1 MEEPQSKLM
10 CWVNIAACVILGSS
24 VAFGIWQWEWIVTDM
39 APMESG
45 STTLRNLGLVAGGL
59 IAIWVAIW
67 RGVVADRQAKASQQQ
82 AEISRHSLLN
92 ERYQKGAE
100 MLGNEVLSVRLGGIY
115 ALDLLACENPGIF
128 HLQVM
133 KLFAAFVVDRTRSE
147 TAEQVGTIM
156 DPAPSES
163 EEPSKSALASF
174 SEGSD
179 DTSPFFAA
187 DRKVGLVPGLT
198 KDVEELMRLISE
210 RDDASLFFAADRKVG
225 PVPRLTKDVEEVMR
239 LISERD
245 EKRIALESNEK
256 IRMNL
261 ADASLPGLIFHEANF
276 SNFNFTKADLRRVRG
291 WDARLTKAVLPGAD
305 LSGANLHG
313 ADFRDADMRRVNLT
327 AARLRGADLR
337 NANLCLVDLVS
348 QNLWKG
354 ATFPTKLVGTRLEG
368 ADLRKADLS
377 GADMRGASLAG
388 AKLDGTDMRG
398 VKGLTQEQLDQ
409 AYADPDNPPNLGSAC
424 DAKTGTPLQ
433 WRGKPCRQ

>member
-24 VAFGIWQWEWIVTDM
+24 VAFGIWQWEWIVTDT
-39 APMESG
+39 APVESG

-115 ALDLLACENPGIF
+115 ALDLLACENPGTF

-163 EEPSKSALASF
+163 EEPSKSAPASF
-174 SEGSD
+174 SKGSD
-179 DTSPFFAA
+179 DT
-187 DRKVGLVPGLT
+187 
-198 KDVEELMRLISE
+198 
-210 RDDASLFFAADRKVG
+210 SLFFAADQKVG
-225 PVPRLTKDVEEVMR
+225 PVPGLTKDVEEVMR

-245 EKRIALESNEK
+245 ERRITLESNEK
-256 IRMNL
+256 IRINL

-291 WDARLTKAVLPGAD
+291 WNARLTKAVLPGAD
-305 LSGANLHG
+305 LSAANLRG
-313 ADFRDADMRRVNLT
+313 TDFRDADMRRVNLT
-327 AARLRGADLR
+327 AARLIGADLR
-337 NANLCLVDLVS
+337 NANLGLVDLVS

-354 ATFPTKLVGTRLEG
+354 TIFPTKLVGARLQG
-368 ADLRKADLS
+368 ADLREADL
-377 GADMRGASLAG
+377 GNADMRGASLAG
-388 AKLDGTDMRG
+388 AKLDGTNMRG

-409 AYADPDNPPNLGSAC
+409 AYADPDNPPNLGGAC
-424 DAKTGTPLQ
+424 DAKTDTPLQ
-433 WRGKPCRQ
+433 WRGKPCKQ